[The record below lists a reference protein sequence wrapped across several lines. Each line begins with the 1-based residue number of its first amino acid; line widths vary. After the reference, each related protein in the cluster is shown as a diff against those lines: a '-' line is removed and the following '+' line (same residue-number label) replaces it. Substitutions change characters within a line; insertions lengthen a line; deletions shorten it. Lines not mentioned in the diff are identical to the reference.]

1 MSAAP
6 AEMITLKSSDEQ
18 TFVIEEAVALQSKT
32 LEHIIARNET
42 ENILTTIRASML
54 AKVIDYCSKHAEAE
68 TNDEDKN

>member
-18 TFVIEEAVALQSKT
+18 TFVIGEAVALQSKT
-32 LEHIIARNET
+32 LEHIIAGNET

-54 AKVIDYCSKHAEAE
+54 AK
-68 TNDEDKN
+68 